1 MGVIVIKGGTLI
13 DGTGKPPLENSLV
26 IVEGSRITLVDREGS
41 FQLPQGESI
50 KVIEAQG
57 KTVMP
62 GLIDGHLH
70 MKGGGESKDYYMIPL
85 RSNTIDRALRA
96 VPKLKRTLEMGFT
109 TVRDGGSGYGWMEV
123 ALREAI
129 NRGDIAGP
137 RYLTTGYHLTVT
149 GGHGYGLPPWFGK
162 YAPPEQ
168 VGMHCDGPDEW
179 RKAAR
184 MNIYNGTDNV
194 KLVASRGFTT
204 AGLAGDAGLAAAQAS
219 VEEMKA
225 AVEEAHKMGKKCFA
239 HANGPQAIMNAIE
252 AGVDSIVHG
261 FYMDEKCAEMMVKRN
276 VALEAT
282 TLCIR
287 LLKDLGRGE
296 LLDAA
301 VQKATEYWSTKE
313 KEFRMILDTG
323 VTLSFPTDMG
333 CPYLFHGE
341 NAREL
346 ACCVELGMSPMAALV
361 SATKTAA
368 QTIGLGDKIGTVEKG
383 KIADILLVDGN
394 PLKNIEILQKEEKIK
409 MVMKEGKIVV
419 NR

>member
-1 MGVIVIKGGTLI
+1 MEVKVIKGGTLI
-13 DGTGKPPLENSLV
+13 DGTGRSPVQNSLV
-26 IVEGSRITLVDREGS
+26 VIEGSKITFAGRN
-41 FQLPQGESI
+41 GEMKFPKGETVKTI
-50 KVIEAQG
+50 DAKG
-57 KTVMP
+57 MTVMP

-109 TVRDGGSGYGWMEV
+109 TIRDGGSGYGWMEV
-123 ALREAI
+123 ALRNAI
-129 NRGDIAGP
+129 NRGDIVGP
-137 RYLTTGYHLTVT
+137 RYLTAGYHLTVT

-184 MNIYNGTDNV
+184 LNIYNGTDNV

-219 VEEMKA
+219 VEEMRA
-225 AVEEAHKMGKKCFA
+225 AVEEAHKMGKRCSA

-261 FYMDEKCAEMMVKRN
+261 FYMDEKCAERMVKKN

-287 LLKDLGRGE
+287 LLKDLGQGE
-296 LLDAA
+296 MLDAA
-301 VQKATEYWSTKE
+301 VQKAKEYWEIKE
-313 KEFRMILDTG
+313 KEFKMILEKG
-323 VTLSFPTDMG
+323 VTISFSTDMG

-346 ACCVELGMSPMAALV
+346 ACCVELGMSPMAAVV

-368 QTIGLGDKIGTVEKG
+368 QTVGLGDKIGTLEKG
-383 KIADILLVDGN
+383 KLADLILVDGN
-394 PLKNIEILQKEEKIK
+394 PIKSIEVLQKEEKIK
-409 MVMKEGKIVV
+409 MVMKEGKTVV
-419 NR
+419 TR

>member
-1 MGVIVIKGGTLI
+1 MDVKVIKGGTLI
-13 DGTGKPPLENSLV
+13 DGTGKSPLENSLV
-26 IVEGSRITLVDREGS
+26 VIEGSKITFAGENREMKT
-41 FQLPQGESI
+41 PKGE
-50 KVIEAQG
+50 KVRTIDAKG
-57 KTVMP
+57 MIVMP

-85 RSNTIDRALRA
+85 RSNTIDRTLRA
-96 VPKLKRTLEMGFT
+96 VPNLKRTLEMGFT
-109 TVRDGGSGYGWMEV
+109 TIRDGGSGYGWMEV
-123 ALREAI
+123 ALRNAI
-129 NRGDIAGP
+129 NRGDIVGP

-184 MNIYNGTDNV
+184 LNIYNGTDNV

-219 VEEMKA
+219 VEEMRA
-225 AVEEAHKMGKKCFA
+225 AVEEAHKMGKRCSA

-261 FYMDEKCAEMMVKRN
+261 FYMDEKCAEKMVKEN
-276 VALEAT
+276 VVLEAT

-287 LLKDLGRGE
+287 LLKDLGHGE
-296 LLDAA
+296 MLDAA
-301 VQKATEYWSTKE
+301 VQKSAEYWEIKE
-313 KEFRMILDTG
+313 KEFKMILEKG
-323 VTLSFPTDMG
+323 VTISFSTDMG

-368 QTIGLGDKIGTVEKG
+368 HTIGLGDKIGTLEKG
-383 KIADILLVDGN
+383 KLADLILVDGN
-394 PLKNIEILQKEEKIK
+394 PIKDIEVLQKEEKIK

-419 NR
+419 TR